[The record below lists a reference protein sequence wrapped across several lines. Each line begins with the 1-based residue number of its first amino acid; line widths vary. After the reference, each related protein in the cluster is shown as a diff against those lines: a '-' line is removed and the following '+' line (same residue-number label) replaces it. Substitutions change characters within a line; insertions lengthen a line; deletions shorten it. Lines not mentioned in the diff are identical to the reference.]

1 MRPEITAAFNV
12 GVFGIILIGLCSLSF
27 GLLSR
32 LVSLDPIVYFASMAG
47 VMAPMVMVMA
57 GALAQWASQN
67 TGLLAERPRGGA
79 HGAVLPSLIAGLMTA
94 CGSALMFLLALAAPL
109 DGVLP
114 PAGPGIFPG
123 NLDIYVYL
131 EVAVLLAAY
140 VALSVIGGV
149 LYGIVVPGAGGEGG
163 PPV

>member
-1 MRPEITAAFNV
+1 
-12 GVFGIILIGLCSLSF
+12 LIGLCSLSF

-67 TGLLAERPRGGA
+67 PGLFAERPRGGA
-79 HGAVLPSLIAGLMTA
+79 HEAVLPSLIAGLMTA
-94 CGSALMFLLALAAPL
+94 CGSALLFLLALAVPL
-109 DGVLP
+109 DGVFP
-114 PAGPGIFPG
+114 PARLWIYPG
-123 NLDIYVYL
+123 NPDMYVYL

-149 LYGIVVPGAGGEGG
+149 LYGIVVPEGTTRY
-163 PPV
+163 